1 MAWGE
6 ELTAVARERG
16 PALVGYAYLLT
27 GDLDSARDLVQE
39 ALVRTYGRPRTA
51 SDLAW
56 VEAYVRRVILNIY
69 LDAYRR
75 DRAWGRVRH
84 LFVAPEAGP
93 PDDADPATRT
103 ADQVDVQAALQT
115 LTARERACVVL
126 RFYDDLTVP
135 RVAERLGISEGAA
148 KRYLSDGVRRLG
160 DVLGPVPGISDEL
173 EDVQPSGADRTSGR
187 SRR

>member
-6 ELTAVARERG
+6 ELTTVALERG

-39 ALVRTYGRPRTA
+39 ALVRTYGPAAHGVGPGLGRGLRA
-51 SDLAW
+51 
-56 VEAYVRRVILNIY
+56 RVILNIY

-84 LFVAPEAGP
+84 LFVVPEAGP
-93 PDDADPATRT
+93 PGDPDPATRT

-115 LTARERACVVL
+115 LPARERACVVL

-135 RVAERLGISEGAA
+135 ALAERLGISDGAA
-148 KRYLSDGVRRLG
+148 KRYLSDAVRRLAG
-160 DVLGPVPGISDEL
+160 SLGPVRVGDDEVED
-173 EDVQPSGADRTSGR
+173 EDVQPIEG

>member
-6 ELTAVARERG
+6 ELTTVALERG

-84 LFVAPEAGP
+84 LFVVPEAGP
-93 PDDADPATRT
+93 PGTPTLPPAPPTRWT
-103 ADQVDVQAALQT
+103 CRPPCRPCR
-115 LTARERACVVL
+115 RE
-126 RFYDDLTVP
+126 
-135 RVAERLGISEGAA
+135 S
-148 KRYLSDGVRRLG
+148 
-160 DVLGPVPGISDEL
+160 GPASCCA
-173 EDVQPSGADRTSGR
+173 STTT
-187 SRR
+187 

>member
-1 MAWGE
+1 MAWGDD
-6 ELTAVARERG
+6 LSRLAVERG

-51 SDLAW
+51 SGLAW

-84 LFVAPEAGP
+84 LFVVPDAPPG
-93 PDDADPATRT
+93 DADPAART
-103 ADQVDVQAALQT
+103 ADQVDVQAALQ
-115 LTARERACVVL
+115 ARSRGGRACVVL

-135 RVAERLGISEGAA
+135 ALADRLGISEGAA

-160 DVLGPVPGISDEL
+160 AVLGPVPGMGDEL
-173 EDVQPSGADRTSGR
+173 EDVQPSEASRTSGR

>member
-6 ELTAVARERG
+6 ELTTVALGRG

-84 LFVAPEAGP
+84 LFVVPEAGP
-93 PDDADPATRT
+93 PRDPDPATRT
-103 ADQVDVQAALQT
+103 ADQVDVQAAPQT
-115 LTARERACVVL
+115 LPPRERACVVL

-135 RVAERLGISEGAA
+135 ALADRLGISEGAA
-148 KRYLSDGVRRLG
+148 KRYLSDAVRRLAG
-160 DVLGPVPGISDEL
+160 SLGPVRVGDDEVED
-173 EDVQPSGADRTSGR
+173 EDVQPIEG

>member
-1 MAWGE
+1 MAWGDD
-6 ELTAVARERG
+6 LSRLAVDRG

-27 GDLDSARDLVQE
+27 GDLDRARDLVQE
-39 ALVRTYGRPRTA
+39 ALVRVYGRPRTA

-84 LFVAPEAGP
+84 LFLAPEAPAGG
-93 PDDADPATRT
+93 ADHATRT

-115 LTARERACVVL
+115 LPARERACVVL

-135 RVAERLGISEGAA
+135 GVAERLGISEGAA

-160 DVLGPVPGISDEL
+160 VVLGPVPGMGEEL
-173 EDVQPSGADRTSGR
+173 EDVQPIER

>member
-6 ELTAVARERG
+6 ELTAVALKRG

-84 LFVAPEAGP
+84 LFVAPEPGAT
-93 PDDADPATRT
+93 DDADRLAART
-103 ADQVDVQAALQT
+103 ADHVDVQAALQT
-115 LTARERACVVL
+115 LPPRERACVVL

-135 RVAERLGISEGAA
+135 ALAERLGISDGAA
-148 KRYLSDGVRRLG
+148 KRYLSDAVRRLAG
-160 DVLGPVPGISDEL
+160 SLGPVRVGDDEVED
-173 EDVQPSGADRTSGR
+173 EDVQPIEG